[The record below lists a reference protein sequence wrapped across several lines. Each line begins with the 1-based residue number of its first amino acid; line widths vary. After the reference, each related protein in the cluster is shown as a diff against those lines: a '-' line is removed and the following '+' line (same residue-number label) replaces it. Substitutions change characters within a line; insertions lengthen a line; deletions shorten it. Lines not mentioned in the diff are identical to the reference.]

1 MLTWKKTFTQ
11 FQDKNAYFFQ
21 SHNNIR
27 NVKYVKK
34 LICEFN
40 QKENKGKRF
49 FFSEE
54 WIILWN
60 NQQELSSIFRY
71 FLWYDY

>member
-1 MLTWKKTFTQ
+1 MGLICTKFNIMYVNMKKKTLHST
-11 FQDKNAYFFQ
+11 KIKMHIFFQ

-34 LICEFN
+34 LVCEFN
-40 QKENKGKRF
+40 QKENKGKRG

-54 WIILWN
+54 
-60 NQQELSSIFRY
+60 
-71 FLWYDY
+71 